1 MPLDGSG
8 IAQRL
13 SDTLAIS
20 GQTIESDKY
29 NREIN
34 DIYSIS
40 NQARPIS
47 SGGTGADNAADALV
61 NLGGLT
67 DTAALAKYITG
78 LVAQTFTDGQKTQAR
93 SNIGAAADTI
103 ASVVVGSLHW
113 FPMAS
118 APSGYLKANGGTI
131 GSASSGGTSRANA
144 DAISLYTVLWDNI
157 ANTEL
162 PIQDSTG
169 AASTRGASAAAD
181 FAANKRLPL
190 PDMRGEWV
198 RSFSDGRALIDV
210 GRALGS
216 AQAEMIGPHTHT
228 GSTDTTGAH
237 THQLAGGG
245 GSGDSSK
252 YRDGSGAGLN
262 ATTTSSGDHSHVVT
276 INTNSGTENR
286 VRNLAFLCC
295 IKY

>member
-1 MPLDGSG
+1 MPRNGLGVASPPASTSAVSG
-8 IAQRL
+8 E
-13 SDTLAIS
+13 TIS
-20 GQTIESDKY
+20 STKRNSID
-29 NREIN
+29 N
-34 DIYSIS
+34 DIYSIL
-40 NQARPIS
+40 NGIQPIAL
-47 SGGTGADNAADALV
+47 GGTGATTPSGAQVAL
-61 NLGGLT
+61 GLLT
-67 DTAALAKYITG
+67 SYISA
-78 LVAQTFTDGQKTQAR
+78 VAAQTFSDSQKTQAR
-93 SNIGAAADTI
+93 SNIGAAADTV

-131 GSASSGGTSRANA
+131 GNASSGGTARANA
-144 DAISLYTVLWDNI
+144 DISSLFTVLWDNI
-157 ANTEL
+157 TNAVL
-162 PIQDSTG
+162 PIQDSSG

-198 RSFSDGRALIDV
+198 RSFADGKSGVDT

-216 AQAEMIGPHTHT
+216 AQTEMIGPHTHT
-228 GSTDTTGAH
+228 GSTNTTGAH
-237 THQLAGGG
+237 THQMSGGG

-252 YRDGSGAGLN
+252 YRDGSGGPN
-262 ATTTSSGDHSHVVT
+262 ATSTSNGDHSHTVT
-276 INTNSGTENR
+276 IDANTGTENR

>member
-47 SGGTGADNAADALV
+47 SGGTGADNATDALA

-67 DTAALAKYITG
+67 DAGALVKYVTA
-78 LVAQTFTDGQKTQAR
+78 LVAQSFSDAEKLQAR
-93 SNIGAAADTI
+93 TNIGAAADTV

-118 APSGYLKANGGTI
+118 APSGYLKANGNTI
-131 GSASSGGTSRANA
+131 GNATSGGTARANA
-144 DAISLYTVLWDNI
+144 DASPLFVILWDNI

-169 AASTRGASAAAD
+169 VATTRGASAAAD

-237 THQLAGGG
+237 THGISGGG
-245 GSGDSSK
+245 GSGDASK
-252 YRDGSGAGLN
+252 YRDGAGGVN
-262 ATTTSSGDHSHVVT
+262 GTTTSNGDHSHVVT
-276 INTNSGTENR
+276 INANSGTENR